1 MKHLILFSS
10 LLLLCALT
18 GFSQDLSTST
28 SQTTT
33 DLVMKYYTVEPNIVY
48 NMDEN
53 TLITLEVVT
62 TGETINQI
70 RMDKP
75 VTGNLYDDGSHG
87 DRTAGDGI
95 YSLNN
100 IPHNLKHYALGHGGT
115 HNVRGH
121 FHIIIEK
128 TDGSTEEHYLQIGYV
143 DSEQHFPTVKLGD
156 GLYATDY
163 AFFIVDTAG
172 TTLEIT
178 DWPLGYI
185 QCGKA
190 YFAATQK
197 FYSVLPDIF
206 DFITIMPANTIYNPD
221 NFSENVP
228 YFVRAK
234 NEIQHIGVDLFDNTA
249 QFGSAGQL
257 RGMIYHSWGTGQILD
272 HEIGHCWCADI
283 GQSLNLCR
291 TENSHGNHWNP
302 YSDIGGQMS
311 AFLSHPD
318 CIGHLK
324 SNGDGTWRIE
334 RDPGDYELYSMLD
347 LYVMGLIPPQEV
359 PPAHILINPDLT
371 DYQHV
376 TADQVDTC
384 TIEEI
389 MAAEGGERIPSYVDS
404 PKEFNTA
411 FIVVKNK
418 EFTPADFAYYSLV
431 SKYFASEEQGELSL
445 TTYYTATGGRG
456 RLNPRLPVE
465 TSVHQ
470 HEYTIK
476 HYELKQNYPNPFNP
490 STCISYNLPKSTH
503 VTLKIYNIQGQ
514 LIRTL
519 IDGSQIAGAKTILW
533 NGMDEHG
540 IKASSGIYIYQIT
553 TPEFRTSKK
562 MMLIQ

>member
-1 MKHLILFSS
+1 MKHLIRFSS
-10 LLLLCALT
+10 VLLIYTLT
-18 GFSQDLSTST
+18 GFSQDLSNST

-33 DLVMKYYTVEPNIVY
+33 NPVLKYYTVEPNVVY
-48 NMDEN
+48 NSDES

-62 TGETINQI
+62 TGETINQV
-70 RMDKP
+70 RMDLP
-75 VTGNLYDDGSHG
+75 VAGNLYDDGTHG
-87 DRTAGDGI
+87 DREAGDGI

-100 IPHNLKHYALGHGGT
+100 IPHNLKYYALMHGGT

-128 TDGSTEEHYLQIGYV
+128 TDGSTEDHYLQIGYV
-143 DSEQHFPTVKLGD
+143 DSEQHFPAVKLGD

-172 TTLEIT
+172 TTLGIT

-185 QCGKA
+185 QCGKE
-190 YFAATQK
+190 YIEATQK
-197 FYSVLPDIF
+197 LYSVLPDIF
-206 DFITIMPANTIYNPD
+206 EFVAIMPANTIYNPD

-234 NEIQHIGVDLFDNTA
+234 NEIQHIGIDLFDNTA
-249 QFGSAGQL
+249 RFGSAGRL
-257 RGMIYHSWGTGQILD
+257 MGMIYHSWGTGQILD

-291 TENSHGNHWNP
+291 TEDSYGNHWNP

-311 AFLSHPD
+311 AFLFHPD

-334 RDPGDYELYSMLD
+334 RDPGDNCLYSMLD

-359 PPAHILINPDLT
+359 PPVHILINPDLT
-371 DYQHV
+371 DNQRV

-384 TIEEI
+384 TIAEI

-404 PKEFNTA
+404 PKEFNIA
-411 FIVVKNK
+411 FIIVKNK

-445 TTYYTATGGRG
+445 TTFYTATGGRG

-470 HEYTIK
+470 HKFTIK
-476 HYELKQNYPNPFNP
+476 H
-490 STCISYNLPKSTH
+490 
-503 VTLKIYNIQGQ
+503 
-514 LIRTL
+514 
-519 IDGSQIAGAKTILW
+519 
-533 NGMDEHG
+533 
-540 IKASSGIYIYQIT
+540 
-553 TPEFRTSKK
+553 
-562 MMLIQ
+562 